1 MSHMGNLKLNQ
12 PANLI
17 FSGDDKNKALNNIK
31 FREKKIRTLE
41 NKIRTDRRRLLSC
54 QRVNFSESSFNES
67 SLKRL
72 LVSAI
77 TEDDESTECVT
88 SLEASS

>member
-31 FREKKIRTLE
+31 FREKKIQNL
-41 NKIRTDRRRLLSC
+41 
-54 QRVNFSESSFNES
+54 
-67 SLKRL
+67 
-72 LVSAI
+72 
-77 TEDDESTECVT
+77 
-88 SLEASS
+88 

>member
-31 FREKKIRTLE
+31 FREKK
-41 NKIRTDRRRLLSC
+41 NQNFADRPRLDT
-54 QRVNFSESSFNES
+54 QIHTAVMSEG
-67 SLKRL
+67 
-72 LVSAI
+72 
-77 TEDDESTECVT
+77 
-88 SLEASS
+88 

>member
-41 NKIRTDRRRLLSC
+41 NKIRTDRRRS
-54 QRVNFSESSFNES
+54 
-67 SLKRL
+67 
-72 LVSAI
+72 
-77 TEDDESTECVT
+77 
-88 SLEASS
+88 

>member
-31 FREKKIRTLE
+31 FRENLE
-41 NKIRTDRRRLLSC
+41 KRKFRTDTEIFTGLTFQNSPLLS
-54 QRVNFSESSFNES
+54 
-67 SLKRL
+67 
-72 LVSAI
+72 
-77 TEDDESTECVT
+77 
-88 SLEASS
+88 

>member
-31 FREKKIRTLE
+31 FREKKIL
-41 NKIRTDRRRLLSC
+41 KFTDTDTEKEEIL
-54 QRVNFSESSFNES
+54 
-67 SLKRL
+67 L
-72 LVSAI
+72 LVLAF
-77 TEDDESTECVT
+77 
-88 SLEASS
+88 